1 MTAEEHTLTPEELEE
16 QQVYQEFR
24 KLLDAYLASNHRKK
38 VDIITRAFNFA
49 KQAHKGVRR
58 RSGEPYIMHPIAVA
72 RIACEEIG
80 LGSTSICAA
89 LLHDV
94 VEDTEY
100 TFEDIQN
107 LFGTKIASIVE
118 GLTKIAG
125 GIFGERASLQA
136 ETFKK
141 LLLTMSEDIR
151 VILIKISDRLHNMRT
166 LSSMQPSK
174 QYKIAGETLYIYA
187 PIASRLGLNRIKNE
201 LEDLSFKYEHPDD
214 YQLIQDKLASTQAE
228 RDFVFREFTTP
239 IRTALDGLGLTYT
252 IEARIKTPYSI
263 WKKMQDKHV
272 TFEEIFD
279 ILATRIIFEPKQGED
294 EVNTCFNIYVALT
307 KIYTLHPDRT
317 RDWVNHPKANGYQAL
332 HVTLMSHRGEW
343 IEVQIR
349 SHRMQDIAEQGVA
362 AHWRYESQK
371 AAISSPAKPQGDSA
385 QTDSHTQTPT
395 TNGVHLQDDKRGTAD
410 DKMDSWIHTIKE
422 ILDDPQ
428 PDSLDL
434 LDTIKL
440 NLFAS
445 EIIVFTPKGEIKTM
459 PTGAT
464 ALDFAFSIHSFLGT
478 NCIGAKVNHRLVP
491 PTEPLNSGDQVEILT
506 SRTLQVK
513 REWLDYVTT
522 AKARSKIQACLR
534 KIDREKQA
542 QGERQLRDFL
552 TNHNIEYNPT
562 ILDKLRIFHQRSTAG
577 HFLLDVATG
586 TIALG
591 DDDIHMLRGRGKGEG
606 SSSFSWR
613 SLIPFVKKESS
624 TGTSA
629 AKSEN
634 TNSQTFELPNS
645 KTPALSAIDRKKI
658 FVIDEQTINQ
668 CHIAPCCHP
677 IPGDDALGYI
687 DEANQTFTLHK
698 LDCEEANKLKS
709 QFGNNIVA
717 VRWHMQR
724 GHLFET
730 TIHAEGA
737 DEVGTLFQ
745 IAEAIFKHRGLNVKG
760 LNIQSDKGYFHADIT
775 VLVHDGKEV
784 NALCEELLKIEAI
797 LKAVRV

>member
-385 QTDSHTQTPT
+385 QTDSQTQTPT
-395 TNGVHLQDDKRGTAD
+395 TNGVQLQDDKRGTAD

-591 DDDIHMLRGRGKGEG
+591 DDDIHMLRGHGKGEG

-645 KTPALSAIDRKKI
+645 KTLALSAIDRKKI